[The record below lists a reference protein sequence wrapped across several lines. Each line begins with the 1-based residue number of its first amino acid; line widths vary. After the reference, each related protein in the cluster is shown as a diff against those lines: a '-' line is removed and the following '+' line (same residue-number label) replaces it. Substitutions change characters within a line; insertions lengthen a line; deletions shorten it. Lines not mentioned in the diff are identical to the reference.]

1 MTQARTL
8 RDNPVKT
15 TLAKG
20 GTAAGAMVFDFLSPG
35 LPQIAVNAG
44 ADFLLYDMEH
54 TGTDFETLKMQ
65 AALCRGL
72 PIVPLIRVPRGEY
85 AFIARALDIGAFG
98 VMVPMV
104 ATAVEAAHVVA
115 CTRYPPA
122 GKRGAAFGFA
132 HDDFAGGDVARR
144 MRALD
149 ARTLVIAQIETDEGL
164 ANVDAIAAV
173 PGIDVLWVGHFDLTN
188 FLGIPGEFAHPRFI
202 DAIDRVVEA
211 CRRNGVTPAILVSDD
226 ASARQFGERGFRMM
240 AHGID
245 HLMLQEA
252 MRRSIACLRDVTRAG
267 VRPPG
272 GTT

>member
-1 MTQARTL
+1 MV
-8 RDNPVKT
+8 RDNPVKK
-15 TLAKG
+15 TLAAG
-20 GTAAGAMVFDFLSPG
+20 GAAAGAMVFDFLSPG
-35 LPQIAVNAG
+35 LPQIAVNAA

-54 TGTDFETLKMQ
+54 TGTGFETLKVQ

-72 PIVPLIRVPRGEY
+72 PIVPLVRVPRGEY

-104 ATAVEAAHVVA
+104 ATASEAQHIVA

-132 HDDFAGGDVARR
+132 HDDFAGGDVGDR
-144 MRALD
+144 MRSLN

-188 FLGIPGEFAHPRFI
+188 FLGIPGQFTHPRFI
-202 DAIDRVVEA
+202 AAIDGVLEA
-211 CRRNGVTPAILVSDD
+211 CRKHRVAPAILVTDD
-226 ASARQFGERGFRMM
+226 ASARQFAERGFRMM
-240 AHGID
+240 AYGID
-245 HLMLQEA
+245 QLMLQEA
-252 MRRSIACLRDVTRAG
+252 MRRSISHLREVARVSTSDE
-267 VRPPG
+267 PPS
-272 GTT
+272 TSKAT

>member
-1 MTQARTL
+1 MV
-8 RDNPVKT
+8 RDNPVKAR
-15 TLAKG
+15 LAAG

-54 TGTDFETLKMQ
+54 TGTGFETLKVH

-72 PIVPLIRVPRGEY
+72 PIVPLVRVPRGEY
-85 AFIARALDIGAFG
+85 AFIARALDIGAMG

-104 ATAVEAAHVVA
+104 GSAPEAQHVVA

-132 HDDFAGGDVARR
+132 HDDFCGDDVGQT
-144 MRALD
+144 MRSLD

-164 ANVDAIAAV
+164 ANVDAIASV
-173 PGIDVLWVGHFDLTN
+173 PGIDALWIGHFDLTN
-188 FLGIPGEFAHPRFI
+188 FLGIPGQFSHPRFI
-202 DAIDRVVEA
+202 DAIERVLEA
-211 CRRNGVTPAILVSDD
+211 CRKHDVAPAILVSDD
-226 ASARQFGERGFRMM
+226 EAARRFGDRGFRMM

-245 HLMLQEA
+245 QLMLQQA
-252 MRRSIACLRDVTRAG
+252 MRRSIALLREVTRRA
-267 VRPPG
+267 PSNDDAP
-272 GTT
+272 